1 MESYEI
7 NYYSENVVRLF
18 SETVRL
24 EDSEATLKAHIRNIV
39 NDKGIENANRVS
51 IIVAESENTKYKW
64 RIGEILP

>member
-24 EDSEATLKAHIRNIV
+24 EDSEAALKAHIRSIV
-39 NDKGIENANRVS
+39 NDRGIEDANRVS
-51 IIVAESENTKYKW
+51 IIVAESKDTKYEW